1 MDGKNERARAL
12 LRAAVMLI
20 LGVNAALVA
29 KGISPLD
36 NTILTEVL
44 SYVAGAAA
52 ILWAWWKNNNVTE
65 AAQEAQEV
73 LNELKA
79 LGDDAA
85 EELFDGE
92 GYDDDPEEDPE
103 AGEGDE

>member
-1 MDGKNERARAL
+1 MDEQKERTKAL
-12 LRAAVMLI
+12 FRAAVMLI
-20 LGVNAALVA
+20 LGITAALGA
-29 KGISPLD
+29 KGVSPLD
-36 NTILTEVL
+36 NYVLTEVL

-52 ILWAWWKNNNVTE
+52 VLWAWWKNNNVTE

-79 LGDDAA
+79 LGPEAA

-92 GYDDDPEEDPE
+92 GEDPEE
-103 AGEGDE
+103 GEEDE

>member
-1 MDGKNERARAL
+1 MDEQKERTKAL
-12 LRAAVMLI
+12 FRAAVMLI
-20 LGVNAALVA
+20 LGINAALVA
-29 KGISPLD
+29 KGVSPLD
-36 NTILTEVL
+36 NYVLTEVL

-52 ILWAWWKNNNVTE
+52 VLWAWWKNNNVTE

-79 LGDDAA
+79 LGPEAA

-92 GYDDDPEEDPE
+92 GEDPEE
-103 AGEGDE
+103 GEEDE